1 MSTERANDI
10 DRRTQSALAELQQ
23 MIREGYPEATFEI
36 SHGDDPEG
44 EYLIATVDVED
55 TDEVVDVFIDRLVE
69 MQVEEGLPVYVIPIR
84 PLERVLDY
92 LQSQGLPRSGP
103 LARALID

>member
-1 MSTERANDI
+1 MSTERASDLN
-10 DRRTQSALAELQQ
+10 RRTQSALAELQQ
-23 MIREGYPEATFEI
+23 MIREGYPGATFAL
-36 SHGDDPEG
+36 SHGDNPEG

-55 TDEVVDVFIDRLVE
+55 TDEVVDVFIERLVE
-69 MQVEEGLPVYVIPIR
+69 MQVEEGLPVYVIPVR

-103 LARALID
+103 LAGALLD